1 MWKQQ
6 KGFSLIELIIVI
18 LVISIIA
25 AIAVPN
31 LLSARRNA
39 NEAAAI
45 SALRTIHQAE
55 ATYQI
60 SNTIG
65 NFATFAELNS
75 KGLIHNELS
84 DATNAA
90 NAKSGYVYTLNSTPV
105 TGGEN
110 SVFDCDAQ
118 PVLHPSVSPFA
129 ATGNRRFF
137 IIETGVIFYNFD
149 NAVISVTSQTDR
161 TISGGFPL
169 LN

>member
-1 MWKQQ
+1 MWKHQ
-6 KGFSLIELIIVI
+6 KGFSLIELIIVVLI
-18 LVISIIA
+18 ISIIA

-39 NEAAAI
+39 NEASAI

-55 ATYQI
+55 ATFQI
-60 SNTIG
+60 SSIVG
-65 NFATFAELNS
+65 NFGSMTELNS

-84 DATNAA
+84 NATNAA
-90 NAKSGYVYTLNSTPV
+90 DAKSGFIYTLNATPNMN
-105 TGGEN
+105 GEN

-129 ATGNRRFF
+129 ATGSRRFF
-137 IIETGVIFYNFD
+137 IIETGVIYYNFD
-149 NAVISVTSQTDR
+149 NAVISVASQSDR
-161 TISGGFPL
+161 SISGGFPL

>member
-60 SNTIG
+60 SSTDG
-65 NFATFAELNS
+65 NFGTFVDLQS
-75 KGLIHNELS
+75 KGLLHEQLS
-84 DATNAA
+84 NATTAA
-90 NAKSGYVYTLNSTPV
+90 NAKSGYIYTLNATPI
-105 TGGEN
+105 TAGEN

-118 PVLHPSVSPFA
+118 PVTHPSVSQFT
-129 ATGNRRFF
+129 ATGSRRFF
-137 IIETGVIFYNFD
+137 IIEAGAIYYNLD
-149 NAVISVTSQTDR
+149 NSVISVASQTDR
-161 TISGGFPL
+161 TISNGFPL
-169 LN
+169 VN

>member
-1 MWKQQ
+1 MWKHQ

-39 NEAAAI
+39 NEASAI

-60 SNTIG
+60 SSTDG
-65 NFATFAELNS
+65 NFGTFAQLNS
-75 KGLIHNELS
+75 KGLLHEELS
-84 DATNAA
+84 NATTAA
-90 NAKSGYVYTLNSTPV
+90 NAKSGYIYTLNATPL
-105 TGGEN
+105 TAGEN
-110 SVFDCDAQ
+110 SVFDCDAR
-118 PVLHPSVSPFA
+118 PVLHPSTSQFA
-129 ATGNRRFF
+129 ATGSRRFF
-137 IIETGVIFYNFD
+137 IIEAGVIYFNFD